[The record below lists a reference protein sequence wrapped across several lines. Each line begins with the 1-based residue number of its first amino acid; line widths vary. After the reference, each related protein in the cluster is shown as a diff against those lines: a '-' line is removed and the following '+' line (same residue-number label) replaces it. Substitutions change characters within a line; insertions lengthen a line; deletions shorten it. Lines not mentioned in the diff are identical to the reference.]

1 MKTKLLLVILLVNC
15 MSFTPG
21 TEPQWEGR
29 WIENWG
35 VGQETDID
43 YHDRY
48 TISKDELSKSMKIW
62 STDKDH
68 YRFCDVVVNGN
79 VLELKLVNTMG
90 YDTMPYRLVMEPGNN
105 KMTGYAYSVHGR
117 KMNIEWLREEE

>member
-1 MKTKLLLVILLVNC
+1 MKTKFLLALLLIIC

-21 TEPQWEGR
+21 TSPQWEGR

-35 VGQETDID
+35 VGQETDIN

-48 TISKDELSKSMKIW
+48 TISKDELSQSMKIW
-62 STDKDH
+62 STDKDY
-68 YRFCDVVVNGN
+68 YRFCDVMVNGN
-79 VLELKLVNTMG
+79 VLELKLVNTSG
-90 YDTMPYRLVMEPGNN
+90 YDTMPYHLEMEPGNN
-105 KMTGYAYSVHGR
+105 KMTGWAYSVHGR